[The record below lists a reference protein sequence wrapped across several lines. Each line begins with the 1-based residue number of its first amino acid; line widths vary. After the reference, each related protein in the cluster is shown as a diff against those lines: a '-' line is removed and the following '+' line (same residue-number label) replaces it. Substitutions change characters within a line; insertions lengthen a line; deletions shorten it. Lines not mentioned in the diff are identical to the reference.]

1 MNISLSNPEKTVLD
15 VSNADTVLHTQKTV
29 SRERKER
36 VYNETD
42 TTSSDSSIILMN
54 RNQLDGDGITSLT
67 SRQLKPEPMSA
78 MLTQNSDDENRAGRR
93 VQNSLRLDN
102 RNIYH
107 SYMTIPQLGTGPM
120 VGARRI

>member
-42 TTSSDSSIILMN
+42 TTSSDSSMILMN

-93 VQNSLRLDN
+93 VQNSLRIDN

-107 SYMTIPQLGTGPM
+107 SYMTILQLGTGPM

>member
-42 TTSSDSSIILMN
+42 TTSSDSSMILMN

-93 VQNSLRLDN
+93 VQNSLRIDN

-107 SYMTIPQLGTGPM
+107 SYMIILQLGTGPM